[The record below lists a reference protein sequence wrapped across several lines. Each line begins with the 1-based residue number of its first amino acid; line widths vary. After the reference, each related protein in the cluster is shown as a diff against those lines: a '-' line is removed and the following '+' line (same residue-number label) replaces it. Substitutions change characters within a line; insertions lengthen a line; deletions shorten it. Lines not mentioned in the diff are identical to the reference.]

1 MWKTEFEK
9 MLPYM
14 GHRNWILIVDKA
26 FPLQTAAGMTFLD
39 SESSMEEVVEYVWQQ
54 IAAAPHLRPVV
65 YLDRES
71 RYLDDTLCPGAEALF
86 TASSCAGCPGSDTA
100 HAEAMGTQAR
110 AETSD
115 AITIMWR
122 GRYDMGPPRCSFIG
136 VPYPEDGRQRYLDSS
151 VGGMSPRR
159 RTIRGAE
166 KHDAGNRPT
175 CRVYDGCQRQAIRLR
190 CALAARLAPF
200 AGWRWALSSR

>member
-39 SESSMEEVVEYVWQQ
+39 SERPMEEVVEYVWQQ
-54 IAAAPHLRPVV
+54 IAAAPHLKPVV

-86 TASSCAGCPGSDTA
+86 TA
-100 HAEAMGTQAR
+100 
-110 AETSD
+110 
-115 AITIMWR
+115 
-122 GRYDMGPPRCSFIG
+122 IG
-136 VPYPEDGRQRYLDSS
+136 AVTKP
-151 VGGMSPRR
+151 
-159 RTIRGAE
+159 
-166 KHDAGNRPT
+166 DAGNLIRHDEIFRKMDEASKLFATVVIKTSCTIPYSSVFIELD
-175 CRVYDGCQRQAIRLR
+175 CGYWDAEREKRLR
-190 CALAARLAPF
+190 ERI
-200 AGWRWALSSR
+200 